1 MIFNWRYVQTK
12 SPVYGQVLI
21 IMVFSFFVAPG
32 KPTDLQISSVRDLT
46 IILKWKRPL
55 TTAGSPDTSVQS
67 YTVFYQVVGS
77 SRRQMTASSESAEID
92 LQYNKLY
99 HIYVRAVRPNQ
110 STWSE
115 TLKVNTNNLGE
126 FAGTRIFFL

>member
-46 IILKWKRPL
+46 IMLKWKRPL

-67 YTVFYQVVGS
+67 YTVFYQVAGS
-77 SRRQMTASSESAEID
+77 SRRQMTAPSESAEID
-92 LQYNKLY
+92 LQYNKVY
-99 HIYVRAVRPNQ
+99 NIYVQAVRPNQ

-115 TLKVNTNNLGE
+115 TLKVNTKNLGE
-126 FAGTRIFFL
+126 FAGARIFFL

>member
-1 MIFNWRYVQTK
+1 MC
-12 SPVYGQVLI
+12 GQVLI
-21 IMVFSFFVAPG
+21 IMVFSYFVAPG
-32 KPTDLQISSVRDLT
+32 KPTDLKISSVRDLT
-46 IILKWKRPL
+46 IMLKWKRPL

-77 SRRQMTASSESAEID
+77 PRRQMTASSESAEID

-99 HIYVRAVRPNQ
+99 NIYVKAVRPNQ
-110 STWSE
+110 STWSD

-126 FAGTRIFFL
+126 FALVYSSFK